1 MRKLMVLGA
10 VLAAVAP
17 RRRILARVGLAA
29 AVAVSLLWIGGHGA
43 QAGSFNLTTTWSVSN
58 TVADSPSEITTE
70 FEWPEGDVFFSLAVS
85 FWPTGWQITPS
96 SEVAIGVQRGTLDM
110 VFQVGVFNSPCNTQ
124 IPIHWDTMNA
134 TTDKSQTVT
143 YEDGF
148 DDSNGD
154 GNIDFIDMY
163 PDFNDRILGPAEP
176 IMREANIA
184 DLPGGAGKMLGQ
196 FLYYEPGA
204 TIAGRTLDPA
214 LGYPIVAVIGNVGDP
229 EAVPKPSAATDTCT
243 PLPGTW
249 VELGTAE
256 DGTILSKTPKQAGTY
271 TFSGLSVG
279 QRDADGDGYENN
291 LDPCPLTAD
300 ADWDPRAASA
310 VGPGDAD
317 GDGLPS
323 SCDPDDNGA
332 KADQDGDGYSN
343 REDNCPLVA
352 NGVAAGGNQKDG
364 DFDGIGDACDPNRN
378 NADTE
383 GEAPESSAS
392 QEVTIT
398 AAAATPPAATP
409 TSPAAAATPSP
420 TAKATPPAATP
431 TPPAA
436 AATPSPTA
444 KATPPAATPT
454 PPPAKSPTPTPAVK
468 TATPTVV
475 APSAGGGGFASDSSR
490 PWWPLAIAGA
500 AVGAVGALL
509 AWQAKAG
516 ARR

>member
-1 MRKLMVLGA
+1 
-10 VLAAVAP
+10 
-17 RRRILARVGLAA
+17 
-29 AVAVSLLWIGGHGA
+29 
-43 QAGSFNLTTTWSVSN
+43 
-58 TVADSPSEITTE
+58 
-70 FEWPEGDVFFSLAVS
+70 
-85 FWPTGWQITPS
+85 
-96 SEVAIGVQRGTLDM
+96 
-110 VFQVGVFNSPCNTQ
+110 
-124 IPIHWDTMNA
+124 
-134 TTDKSQTVT
+134 
-143 YEDGF
+143 
-148 DDSNGD
+148 
-154 GNIDFIDMY
+154 
-163 PDFNDRILGPAEP
+163 
-176 IMREANIA
+176 
-184 DLPGGAGKMLGQ
+184 
-196 FLYYEPGA
+196 
-204 TIAGRTLDPA
+204 
-214 LGYPIVAVIGNVGDP
+214 
-229 EAVPKPSAATDTCT
+229 
-243 PLPGTW
+243 

-323 SCDPDDNGA
+323 
-332 KADQDGDGYSN
+332 YSN

-352 NGVAAGGNQKDG
+352 NGVAAGGNQKDS

-431 TPPAA
+431 TPP
-436 AATPSPTA
+436 
-444 KATPPAATPT
+444 
-454 PPPAKSPTPTPAVK
+454 PAKSPTPTPAVK

-475 APSAGGGGFASDSSR
+475 APSAGGGGLASDSSW
-490 PWWPLAIAGA
+490 PWWPFAVAAGA
-500 AVGAVGALL
+500 AAAAVGVLL